1 MSYEIV
7 KTCRVVKKDDGF
19 YYAVLKTA
27 SNNVYPRDY
36 SEWTYGKDGKLTKEE
51 VEKTLLLDFFY
62 GNLQGGNSKYR
73 TVARYCPKDYLQ
85 EYNKAYKV
93 IDKAYSLKYKLRSR
107 LIALEGIEGQEER
120 RELIEKRMDELET
133 LCRKVH
139 MKKDTYARE
148 GLYNYFKTTNKSNI
162 KGVILKTRNEE
173 YTEYVSRVNKC
184 SYRLTNR
191 KTILT
196 GKVTVAR
203 VLTNK
208 WWKDNFEITVVYK

>member
-51 VEKTLLLDFFY
+51 VEKTLLLDFFH

-85 EYNKAYKV
+85 EYNRAYKV

-148 GLYNYFKTTNKSNI
+148 GLYKYFKTGNMSNI
-162 KGVILKTRNEE
+162 KGVILKTRGF

-184 SYRLTNR
+184 SYRLTN
-191 KTILT
+191 KETILT
-196 GKVTVAR
+196 GKATVAR
-203 VLTNK
+203 VLTNN
-208 WWKDNFEITVVYK
+208 WWKDNFEVTVVCK